1 MAWKKKQQEHMDLSI
16 EVTEIK
22 FKEYYDEWNVEDVK
36 DDRYVFCRMYEQ
48 RVKAYE
54 DMKKVNNLTIQVA
67 LQKYLEKEYETMR
80 GIVGYFT
87 GQSTRGGTFH
97 RNPPS
102 KIASRGNHLLV
113 DDNDKYEE
121 KFVVK
126 GDN

>member
-1 MAWKKKQQEHMDLSI
+1 MAWKKKQQESMDLSI

-36 DDRYVFCRMYEQ
+36 DDRYVFCRMYES

-67 LQKYLEKEYETMR
+67 LAKYLEKEYETMR
-80 GIVGYFT
+80 DIVGYFT

-97 RNPPS
+97 PNPPS
-102 KIASRGNHLLV
+102 EINSRGNHLLV
-113 DDNDKYEE
+113 SDNDKLETQ
-121 KFVVK
+121 FVVK